1 MMSSAYLTTIPS
13 IQNISS
19 LSLEITP
26 AADRDAHESLE
37 AAMLEL
43 GQRCSEYARLRDQL
57 HARLEQLRSNKQE
70 LRRRRSR
77 SFVINIPTPVSFY
90 SIEQVN

>member
-1 MMSSAYLTTIPS
+1 MSSAYLTTTLQF
-13 IQNISS
+13 QNISS
-19 LSLEITP
+19 LAP
-26 AADRDAHESLE
+26 ASMPADDRDPHESLE

-57 HARLEQLRSNKQE
+57 HARLEQLRSNNPE

-77 SFVINIPTPVSFY
+77 SFIINLPTPVSFY